1 MKTTAL
7 QTTALLAAAC
17 ALGDLGPVFPTG
29 WAAPD
34 PKCACAVPTKT
45 SRRGRCASCG
55 REKHDLR

>member
-1 MKTTAL
+1 MK
-7 QTTALLAAAC
+7 TTALLAAAC
-17 ALGDLGPVFPTG
+17 ALGDLGPVSPTG

-34 PKCACAVPTKT
+34 PKCACSVPTKI

>member
-1 MKTTAL
+1 MRTTPL

-17 ALGDLGPVFPTG
+17 ALGDFGPMFPTG

-45 SRRGRCASCG
+45 GRHGRCKSCG
-55 REKHDLR
+55 REK

>member
-1 MKTTAL
+1 MKSTTL

-17 ALGDLGPVFPTG
+17 ALGSVFPTG

-34 PKCACAVPTKT
+34 PKCACSVPTKT

-55 REKHDLR
+55 REKR